1 MPSWFTKAFKSA
13 ETPPKSRPNADL
25 PSAPEPAAAAVNPR
39 PAPRPRPAP
48 AHIPEPKPAAKPRK
62 VLQAPI
68 LVDEGEQSGWTP
80 EIRIKAR
87 VAKDHRSCVFMV
99 DRPVLAGYS
108 AWYPNAAAAKDAPL
122 AEYLFAIPG
131 VANVTLHDFTVTVT
145 REPGVAGSWED
156 LSKEIGARIRN
167 HLLVGV
173 PVVAPEFLEHV
184 LPEDELRDKLQR
196 VIDLEINP
204 GIAAHSGVITLERV
218 IGNTAFIKMGGG
230 CQGCA
235 ASTITLREG
244 VHKAFRDAAPQV
256 GAILDETDHTAGS
269 NPFYRNLPAGMEANA

>member
-1 MPSWFTKAFKSA
+1 
-13 ETPPKSRPNADL
+13 
-25 PSAPEPAAAAVNPR
+25 
-39 PAPRPRPAP
+39 
-48 AHIPEPKPAAKPRK
+48 
-62 VLQAPI
+62 
-68 LVDEGEQSGWTP
+68 
-80 EIRIKAR
+80 
-87 VAKDHRSCVFMV
+87 
-99 DRPVLAGYS
+99 
-108 AWYPNAAAAKDAPL
+108 
-122 AEYLFAIPG
+122 
-131 VANVTLHDFTVTVT
+131 
-145 REPGVAGSWED
+145 
-156 LSKEIGARIRN
+156 
-167 HLLVGV
+167 
-173 PVVAPEFLEHV
+173 
-184 LPEDELRDKLQR
+184 